1 MLCKLDQANHVN
13 TYTSTKI
20 SGKINEQMF
29 FNVLELNGIKLQD
42 SVKDQLFK
50 KFGSGTIINE
60 KRQFDSMLKENDKK
74 PKNQIKYKEALS
86 AIYINMDSNTPL
98 KE

>member
-1 MLCKLDQANHVN
+1 MLGKLDQANHVN
-13 TYTSTKI
+13 TYSSTKI

-50 KFGSGTIINE
+50 KFGTGTNINE
-60 KRQFDSMLKENDKK
+60 KRQQDLNIRENDKK
-74 PKNQIKYKEALS
+74 PKN
-86 AIYINMDSNTPL
+86 
-98 KE
+98 